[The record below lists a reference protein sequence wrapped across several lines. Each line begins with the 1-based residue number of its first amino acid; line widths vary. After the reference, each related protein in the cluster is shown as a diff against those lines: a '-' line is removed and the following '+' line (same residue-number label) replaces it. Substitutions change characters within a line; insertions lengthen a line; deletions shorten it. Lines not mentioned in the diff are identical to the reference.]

1 MTELICKRL
10 LLLTVLFGLVG
21 CVTTRIGSISSE
33 RMQEFSALLELPW
46 CSWGQDTGCIEQVKN
61 QVGPIRYGVFHG
73 AVITTDS
80 AGVPLDAWLY
90 VGGKPLRKIDI
101 PELERLES
109 SQTANAKGKGDGR
122 LAVEAAEDNAKS
134 KELAAQQAETARLKA
149 EQKAS
154 EKAELLKQ
162 EERARQLAEAEA
174 KRQALWHNNKQK
186 PFKL

>member
-1 MTELICKRL
+1 MIELICKRVL
-10 LLLTVLFGLVG
+10 LSAVLFGLVG

-33 RMQEFSALLELPW
+33 RMQEFSALLVLPR
-46 CSWGQDTGCIEQVKN
+46 CSWGQDTECIEQVKN

-174 KRQALWHNNKQK
+174 KRQALLAQQQAETV
-186 PFKL
+186 